1 MKGSE
6 AKLGGHLAALGHFL
20 EPKPGGARRGLRRLQ
35 PRLRARLWADRGT
48 VSQSSARAAFS
59 YSPSCTYKTDLF
71 GYNLWDWAALVV
83 AVGSLVAAAVVVVKS
98 GRKSCP
104 LLTSASWLAAPR
116 TGASL
121 HQAAKPGLVLCSH
134 VLA

>member
-1 MKGSE
+1 MKRNWEDTLRRSATSSSQNLE
-6 AKLGGHLAALGHFL
+6 ALGAGC
-20 EPKPGGARRGLRRLQ
+20 EDCSRGCARGFGRTVAPSRSRV
-35 PRLRARLWADRGT
+35 RAP
-48 VSQSSARAAFS
+48 FS